1 MYLITWLK
9 YRSFSGVWLHRLA
22 NASLGFA
29 GVHKL
34 VTDLASIVMRGVL
47 CRKPT
52 DDVEK
57 GPAAAADAGKSQP
70 VKFQIAADD
79 DDEDKPEGAHLLS
92 KPPPYIMIESPSSVK
107 IAGDSGSPTNV

>member
-1 MYLITWLK
+1 L
-9 YRSFSGVWLHRLA
+9 
-22 NASLGFA
+22 
-29 GVHKL
+29 
-34 VTDLASIVMRGVL
+34 RGAL
-47 CRKPT
+47 CRKPA

-57 GPAAAADAGKSQP
+57 GPSAADAGKSQP

-79 DDEDKPEGAHLLS
+79 DDEDKPEGTHLLS